1 MSNET
6 STEQPTNPEIKHG
19 QGVLQRV
26 EQRKQ
31 ELDARLTKLK
41 AMPAAE
47 REHSGAGAIEQAL
60 AAVAGLLTGDLA
72 EIHEPTATQLN
83 QWLETSQNLCDDK
96 LTADTKVDA
105 KAAEAKKAA
114 DAKAAVVQA
123 AEALAAEVKKVAEVK
138 AADLKAAEAKTAE
151 EKAAATTN

>member
-6 STEQPTNPEIKHG
+6 STEQPTNGEIKHG

-26 EQRKQ
+26 DQRKQ
-31 ELDARLTKLK
+31 ELNGRLTKIQ

-60 AAVAGLLTGDLA
+60 AAVAGLLTGDLT

-96 LTADTKVDA
+96 ATADGKVDA
-105 KAAEAKKAA
+105 KAVEVKKTA
-114 DAKAAVVQA
+114 DAKAVVVKA
-123 AEALAAEVKKVAEVK
+123 AEQKAAEVMRVAEVK

-151 EKAAATTN
+151 EKAAETTN